1 VSEQNA
7 KGRKVP
13 ASPGLKG
20 AIKDAVAAIADAATP
35 PKVKGKVRDAELRA
49 AEEAAVYGSRKQ
61 AQSTDHMN

>member
-1 VSEQNA
+1 VSDKNA
-7 KGRKVP
+7 YGRKVP

-20 AIKDAVAAIADAATP
+20 AIKDAVAAVADYATP
-35 PKVKGKVRDAELRA
+35 PKIKPRVRDAELRA

>member
-1 VSEQNA
+1 MSDQNA

-20 AIKDAVAAIADAATP
+20 AIKDAVVAISDAIAP
-35 PKVKGKVRDAELRA
+35 PKIKGKMRDAELRA